1 MWFAV
6 AQAFPTSHSVPTQVV
21 LFILHHTST
30 PKPCCNQKS
39 GPAVHYSKANKEA
52 SLVEKKVCFILDAS
66 KHGAVDFCRKYD
78 LPPPTTD
85 NQWTRAFID
94 KGRGLHT
101 ETAQPA
107 LTVILKS
114 VMQ

>member
-21 LFILHHTST
+21 LFILRHTAT
-30 PKPCCNQKS
+30 PMPCCNQKS

-52 SLVEKKVCFILDAS
+52 RLVEKKVCFILDAS
-66 KHGAVDFCRKYD
+66 KHGAVDFCQKDD

-94 KGRGLHT
+94 QGRGLHT